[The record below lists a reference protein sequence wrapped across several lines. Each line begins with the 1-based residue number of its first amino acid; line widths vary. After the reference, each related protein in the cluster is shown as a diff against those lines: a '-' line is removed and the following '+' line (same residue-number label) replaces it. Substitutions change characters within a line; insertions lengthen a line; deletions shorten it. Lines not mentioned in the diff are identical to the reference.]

1 MFELQLLVIY
11 STGAYLI
18 FMCVR
23 ACCVCDGNGMNVSK
37 QCTTTLSWFNRKR
50 PNPNTFPVLLWG
62 EHVLQQWHSHTQ
74 PCTARDAQQICS
86 QKPDLEIKQLAYSY
100 VIPQLS
106 YQLYL
111 SAMWVLE
118 FRLEEAC
125 LLHITFLHNINP
137 PTISNL
143 EVSLNYSVELAWC
156 IPWLSRLWSNSSWQ
170 IFICNHTSNLAE
182 GVGKDN
188 GIQ

>member
-1 MFELQLLVIY
+1 MFY
-11 STGAYLI
+11 SSGIATP
-18 FMCVR
+18 
-23 ACCVCDGNGMNVSK
+23 S
-37 QCTTTLSWFNRKR
+37 
-50 PNPNTFPVLLWG
+50 
-62 EHVLQQWHSHTQ
+62 HVK
-74 PCTARDAQQICS
+74 PADAQQICS

-137 PTISNL
+137 P
-143 EVSLNYSVELAWC
+143 NYQQFRS
-156 IPWLSRLWSNSSWQ
+156 
-170 IFICNHTSNLAE
+170 
-182 GVGKDN
+182 
-188 GIQ
+188 